1 MRISGYKIN
10 NDFSLPPWHLML
22 LLYRLSKWSLIF
34 LIFPSA
40 FLPLSMHKIIQGR
53 KKIVTRIIFFLNN
66 NVFSI
71 RRYVKGIPLFF
82 IRVIPFIK
90 VLRIYPFQTWH
101 VQQLFA
107 IYLFSLYN
115 PRYHDLIRL
124 VSQKLFIVSNSIIV
138 LCFSLRICEND
149 ESKIRRQE
157 FCLFNVI
164 MMILFPNYSA
174 ICFTEY
180 HKF

>member
-1 MRISGYKIN
+1 MKFDISYI
-10 NDFSLPPWHLML
+10 SI
-22 LLYRLSKWSLIF
+22 S
-34 LIFPSA
+34 
-40 FLPLSMHKIIQGR
+40 FLPLNMHKIMQGR
-53 KKIVTRIIFFLNN
+53 EKKIVTRIIFFLNN

-138 LCFSLRICEND
+138 LCFTLTICEND
-149 ESKIRRQE
+149 EFKITSQE
-157 FCLFNVI
+157 ICLFNVI
-164 MMILFPNYSA
+164 L
-174 ICFTEY
+174 
-180 HKF
+180 K

>member
-22 LLYRLSKWSLIF
+22 LLYRFSKWSLIC

-40 FLPLSMHKIIQGR
+40 FLSLSMHKIMHGR

-115 PRYHDLIRL
+115 PRYHDLIL
-124 VSQKLFIVSNSIIV
+124 WVSQKLFIVLNFVIV
-138 LCFSLRICEND
+138 WFFSLRICG
-149 ESKIRRQE
+149 
-157 FCLFNVI
+157 
-164 MMILFPNYSA
+164 NY
-174 ICFTEY
+174 
-180 HKF
+180 K